1 MMLTETHHINKG
13 NSLYDTFDDLCFK
26 AKNLY
31 NAALYK
37 FRQSYFDE
45 TTKTLGWMEIN
56 TSFSQSRQEDFVSLQ
71 SRVANGVIKMLG
83 ANISSFWKLL
93 KLKKEGK
100 YNKKVKLP
108 KYLHKT
114 EGRFVLDFRSGTISK
129 KRGEKG
135 EIVLCPR
142 SYNIKIPTKIK
153 EKIKCVRVV
162 PCRNYYKI
170 EVIYEFKK
178 ASPKNEDCIAGIDPG
193 SKNLLTIAFSNKEK
207 RPLIISGKK
216 IKSINCYFNKIIGET
231 QSKLRPKTYKSSRL
245 DRLWTKR
252 ENKLSYE
259 MHVISNFVVNLL
271 DESGCCKVV
280 IGDNKEQKQ
289 EIRLGRKNNRKFVQ
303 IPHQKLF
310 RMLEY
315 KCKKKGIEVIM
326 REESYTS
333 KASFID
339 NDFIPKFDPKNK
351 TEYEFSG
358 KRLKRGIY
366 KTSNGKK
373 INADINGAYNIM
385 AKQFPEELSD
395 RSGRKYSPIIF
406 KL

>member
-1 MMLTETHHINKG
+1 MMLTEIQQVNKE
-13 NSLYDTFDDLCFK
+13 NPLYDVFDDLCFK

-31 NAALYK
+31 NAALYT
-37 FRQSYFDE
+37 FRQSFFDVGA
-45 TTKTLGWMEIN
+45 KTLGWMEIS
-56 TSFSQSRQEDFVSLQ
+56 TMFSKSKQADYASLQ
-71 SRVANGVIKMLG
+71 SKVANNVIKMLG
-83 ANISSFWKLL
+83 TNISSFWKLL
-93 KLKKEGK
+93 KLKRKGE
-100 YNKKVKLP
+100 YNRKVKLP

-114 EGRFVLDFRSGTISK
+114 EGRFVLDFRSGTISR

-135 EIVLCPR
+135 EIILCPK

-162 PCRNYYKI
+162 PCRNYYKV
-170 EVIYEFKK
+170 EVIYEIKDTV
-178 ASPKNEDCIAGIDPG
+178 PKSEGCIAGIDPG
-193 SKNLLTIAFSNKEK
+193 SKNLLTIAFSDKEK
-207 RPLIISGKK
+207 RPAIISGKK

-231 QSKLRPKTYKSSRL
+231 QSKLRPETYKSSWL

-259 MHVISNFVVNLL
+259 MHVISKFVADFL
-271 DESGCCKVV
+271 DESGCSKVV
-280 IGDNKEQKQ
+280 IGDNKNQKQ
-289 EIRLGRKNNRKFVQ
+289 EINLGRQNNRKFVQ

-310 RMLEY
+310 QMLEY
-315 KCKKKGIEVIM
+315 KCKQKGIEIIF

-339 NDFIPKFDPKNK
+339 NDFIPKFNPENQGKHK
-351 TEYEFSG
+351 FSG
-358 KRLKRGIY
+358 KRFKRGIY
-366 KTSNGKK
+366 KTSAGKR
-373 INADINGAYNIM
+373 INADVNGAYNIM

-395 RSGRKYSPIIF
+395 RSERKYSPIIF